1 MQKCESCGQMILEK
15 GIPLPPKK
23 KGKWNF
29 LNDMRIGDSII
40 CTTIKDFEDI
50 RGAMRYRKMRYRSL
64 KEPQGTGWRIWR
76 IK

>member
-1 MQKCESCGQMILEK
+1 MEAALQRCESCGQMILEK

-50 RGAMRYRKMRYRSL
+50 SKRATRNWLENLAY
-64 KEPQGTGWRIWR
+64 
-76 IK
+76 